1 MRHVFI
7 DESSQN
13 AHRYMV
19 LGAVVVPGTEVDAAT
34 NALAELLARHG
45 VHAGELKWTKVSRGK
60 LAAYQAAIDYYFDI
74 LVPLGA
80 QCHALV
86 VDTSLLD
93 HQGYNQG
100 DAEIGFNKFLFQLL
114 FHRVGKPFGQTERI
128 VVDMDARNSSRDLM
142 ELQSILNRRMV
153 RTFGIDGSFPFAR
166 IAHRDSK
173 KSRLI
178 QISDI
183 ISGAVAWHCN
193 DHDAVP
199 GASEAKAQLANHIAS
214 KVGLRRLGRTS
225 PMRELRLSIWNI
237 QMGARKGRPA
247 A

>member
-19 LGAVVVPGTEVDAAT
+19 LCALVLPGKEVEDALE
-34 NALAELLARHG
+34 ALSELLAGHG
-45 VHAGELKWTKVSRGK
+45 IHGGELKWTKVSKGK
-60 LAAYQAAIDYYFDI
+60 IAAYEAAVDYYFDT
-74 LVPLGA
+74 LVPMGA

-86 VDTSLLD
+86 LDTSLLD

-142 ELQSILNRRMV
+142 ELQSILNSRMA
-153 RTFGIDGSFPFAR
+153 RTFGMRGLFPFGR

-178 QISDI
+178 QIADL
-183 ISGAVAWHCN
+183 ISGAVAWHRN
-193 DHDAVP
+193 DHDGVA
-199 GASEAKAQLANHIAS
+199 GASEAKAQLANHIAA
-214 KVGLRRLGRTS
+214 KIGLRRLGKTS
-225 PMRELRLSIWNI
+225 SRSELRLSIWNLEL
-237 QMGARKGRPA
+237 GVRRRRPA
-247 A
+247 V